1 MLFPWI
7 ICCILLIIIILLLL
21 KILFL
26 KRSMKNICVEFNE
39 HLLNQS
45 NTLISISSNDHHI
58 KMLAT
63 EINKQLRILR
73 KQRREYVSG
82 GRRLKETVTNISHD
96 LRTPLTAIGG
106 YLDLLDQEETSV
118 QIERYIKVIRN
129 RVELLNDLTEELFR
143 YSLTAITDKGHKETI
158 VLNEIL
164 EESIAGFYAVLKE
177 RNIEPIIKMPSN
189 KVVRYLDPSVLA
201 RIFINLL
208 HNAVKYSDGDL
219 EIILSKSGEISF
231 INTASGLDEIQ
242 VGKLFDR
249 FYTVHNAEKST
260 GLGLGIARTLI
271 EQLNGT
277 ISTKYKDNKLYIYLQ
292 LIEDNQLE

>member
-1 MLFPWI
+1 
-7 ICCILLIIIILLLL
+7 
-21 KILFL
+21 
-26 KRSMKNICVEFNE
+26 MKNICVEFNE

-73 KQRREYVSG
+73 KQRREYVCG

-277 ISTKYKDNKLYIYLQ
+277 ISAKYKDNKLYIYLQ
-292 LIEDNQLE
+292 LIEENQLE